1 MDSTLLFLSLVCF
14 LFLPQLFNTTI
25 ETSQKSDVLDERL
38 QILLDQILLNSY
50 NNVSRGLFEHHKL
63 IYSVMLCVDVM
74 KQRDEISEAEWQY
87 FLRGG
92 SSMEKVSRDVGLA
105 GSRLSVMIVQF
116 GGKKQITGASQR
128 EVGI

>member
-1 MDSTLLFLSLVCF
+1 MDLTLLILSLVCF

-92 SSMEKVSRDVGLA
+92 SSMEKVSVDVGLA
-105 GSRLSVMIVQF
+105 GSKLSVMIVQF
-116 GGKKQITGASQR
+116 G
-128 EVGI
+128 

>member
-1 MDSTLLFLSLVCF
+1 MFF
-14 LFLPQLFNTTI
+14 FPPQLFNTTI

-63 IYSVMLCVDVM
+63 IYSVMLCVVVM
-74 KQRDEISEAEWQY
+74 KERDEISEPEWQY

-92 SSMEKVSRDVGLA
+92 SSVEKVSRDVGLA
-105 GSRLSVMIVQF
+105 DPIGSDRLV
-116 GGKKQITGASQR
+116 
-128 EVGI
+128 

>member
-1 MDSTLLFLSLVCF
+1 MNSTPLILSF
-14 LFLPQLFNTTI
+14 APSPQLFNTTI
-25 ETSQKSDVLDERL
+25 ETSPKSDVLDERL

-74 KQRDEISEAEWQY
+74 KERSEIADAEWQY

-92 SSMEKVSRDVGLA
+92 SSMEKVSWGARPA
-105 GSRLSVMIVQF
+105 GISRVSVLIFQF
-116 GGKKQITGASQR
+116 GHHKILKKKKT
-128 EVGI
+128 